1 VARPRTFDEATVIRA
16 ARDQFR
22 CTGYSGTSLDDLVTA
37 TGLAKASI
45 YNAFGNKHDLYVR
58 AFEQYCAEAVE
69 AVSGELDGP
78 DEDAAERLRGLI
90 RHMADTTG
98 TASSP
103 PISCFLSKAT
113 AELGALDQQVAAI
126 AQRTF
131 AKLEDVLTASVRAAQ
146 RVGAVSASRDPH
158 ATARHILV
166 ALRGIEA
173 LAAAGVDRTVLADA
187 ARSVTHLTLSAED

>member
-1 VARPRTFDEATVIRA
+1 MARPRTFDEATVIKA

-22 CTGYSGTSLDDLVTA
+22 STGYSGTSLDDLVTA

-58 AFEQYCAEAVE
+58 AFEFYCAEIIDM
-69 AVSGELDGP
+69 VSGELAGP
-78 DEDAAERLRGLI
+78 DEGAAERLQGFI
-90 RHMADTTG
+90 RHMADASG

-103 PISCFLSKAT
+103 PLSCFLSKAT
-113 AELGALDQQVAAI
+113 AELGALDREVAAI
-126 AQRTF
+126 AQHTF
-131 AKLEDVLTASVRAAQ
+131 AQIEDVLTDCVCAAQ
-146 RVGAVSASRDPH
+146 RAGAVSDSRDPR

-173 LAAAGVDRTVLADA
+173 LAAAGVDRAVLADA
-187 ARSVTHLTLSAED
+187 ARSVTQLTLSAAA